1 MTLEREA
8 PLSSRSLLNLIFAN
22 LQAGAHPAYPT
33 RAQPL
38 QYFIKTRYDRVIKPL
53 VLKEWLESG
62 ADQESDPPKLFC
74 EGVSHNAF
82 ERLSSR
88 EQDQLEAE
96 IENDYIERQEKYRL
110 ATASLYRPYGGK
122 RQQ

>member
-8 PLSSRSLLNLIFAN
+8 PLSSQSLLNLIFAI

-38 QYFIKTRYDRVIKPL
+38 QYYIKTHYNRVIKPL
-53 VLKEWLESG
+53 VLKGWLESG

-74 EGVSHNAF
+74 EDVSHNAF
-82 ERLSSR
+82 EQLSSHK
-88 EQDQLEAE
+88 QDQLEAE
-96 IENDYIERQEKYRL
+96 IENDYIKWQEKYCL
-110 ATASLYRPYGGK
+110 AIASLYRPYGGK